1 LRPPVREAR
10 AVDRLKVAV
19 VSTALGP
26 RNVFMT
32 PPLFYGGLEEV
43 AALRARYLL
52 EQGHRVYLFAVQ
64 GSEGGLEGQVARLG
78 DLVGVSLE
86 EESE

>member
-1 LRPPVREAR
+1 
-10 AVDRLKVAV
+10 VDRLKVAV

-26 RNVFMT
+26 GNVFMT

-64 GSEGGLEGQVARLG
+64 GSEGAWRARWPG
-78 DLVGVSLE
+78 WATSWA
-86 EESE
+86 